1 VTGITGSPDTF
12 QLTRLVKDDD
22 APLELHGTAA
32 RLFVQQ
38 MVVVEDGLSRTE
50 SYSYCLQADAS
61 PQSWLIRWDYR
72 REPPRTDYAYPR
84 AHVHVNGMLSDLT
97 VISALHIPTRRV
109 PLELVIR
116 HLITEWGVKPKS
128 EDWQAILDESVEGLD
143 KDRFD

>member
-1 VTGITGSPDTF
+1 
-12 QLTRLVKDDD
+12 LTRLVNEDD
-22 APLELHGTAA
+22 APLELRGTTA

-38 MVVVEDGLSRTE
+38 MVVVEDGFSRTE

-72 REPPRTDYAYPR
+72 REPPRPDYAYPR
-84 AHVHVNGMLSDLT
+84 AHVHVNGMLPDRT
-97 VISALHIPTRRV
+97 VIGALHIPTCRV
-109 PLELVIR
+109 PLEFVIR

-128 EDWQAILDESVEGLD
+128 EGWQAILDESVEGLE